1 MTTEHSE
8 SLVPNLLRG
17 HKSDGRCVYDEAAK
31 QELVRRCQQ
40 PGVSLA
46 RTAMLHG
53 VNANLLRKWV
63 SLADSPRPSRR
74 KRLALPAP
82 SIPALLAVKAVE
94 LSAPEARGYL
104 ELIVAGGTLRIHGR
118 IDPQTLSVALDC
130 LARRA

>member
-17 HKSDGRCVYDEAAK
+17 HKSDGRCVYAEAAK

-63 SLADSPRPSRR
+63 SQADNPRPSRR
-74 KRLALPAP
+74 KRLAASPAP
-82 SIPALLAVKAVE
+82 TLLAVKTVE
-94 LSAPEARGYL
+94 LSAPAEASRGYV
-104 ELIVAGGTLRIHGR
+104 ELIVAGGTLRLHGR
-118 IDPQTLSVALDC
+118 IDPQTLSVALEC
-130 LARRA
+130 LVRCA

>member
-1 MTTEHSE
+1 
-8 SLVPNLLRG
+8 
-17 HKSDGRCVYDEAAK
+17 VYDEAAK

-63 SLADSPRPSRR
+63 SQANGARPSPR
-74 KRLALPAP
+74 KRLASPAP
-82 SIPALLAVKAVE
+82 TLLAVKTVE
-94 LSAPEARGYL
+94 LSAPAEASRGYV
-104 ELIVAGGTLRIHGR
+104 ELIVAGGTLRLHGR

-130 LARRA
+130 LVRCA

>member
-63 SLADSPRPSRR
+63 SQADNPRPSRR
-74 KRLALPAP
+74 KRLAALPAP
-82 SIPALLAVKAVE
+82 GLVAVKTVE
-94 LSAPEARGYL
+94 LSAPEAKGYL
-104 ELIVAGGTLRIHGR
+104 ELIVAGGTLRLYGR
-118 IDPQTLSVALDC
+118 IDPQALSVALDC